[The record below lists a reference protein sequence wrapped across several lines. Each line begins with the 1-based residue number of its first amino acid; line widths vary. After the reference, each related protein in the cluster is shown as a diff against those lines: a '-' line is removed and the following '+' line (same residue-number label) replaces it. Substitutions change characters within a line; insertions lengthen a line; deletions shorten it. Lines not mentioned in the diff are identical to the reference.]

1 MILAT
6 FIQAIAQ
13 ILSMVINIYIWVI
26 IIAAVLSFVQPDPR
40 NPIVEIL
47 NRLTQP
53 VFRFIRQKLPFV
65 VFSGIDLSPIVLIFG
80 LQFID
85 TVLVRSMMGL

>member
-1 MILAT
+1 MSTLLFALMQLTHSLI
-6 FIQAIAQ
+6 
-13 ILSMVINIYIWVI
+13 SMYIWVI

-40 NPIVEIL
+40 NHIVEIL

>member
-1 MILAT
+1 MNPLIY
-6 FIQAIAQ
+6 AIVQ
-13 ILSMVINIYIWVI
+13 LIHSVITLYIWVV
-26 IIAAVLSFVQPDPR
+26 IIAAVLSFIQPDPR

-53 VFRFIRQKLPFV
+53 AFQWVRQKLPFV
-65 VFSGIDLSPIVLIFG
+65 VISGIDLSPIVIIFG

-85 TVLVRSMMGL
+85 TLLMGSVFGI

>member
-1 MILAT
+1 MSALI
-6 FIQAIAQ
+6 FAIVQ
-13 ILSMVINIYIWVI
+13 LLHSIISLYIWVV
-26 IIAAVLSFVQPDPR
+26 IIASLLSFVQLDPR

-53 VFRFIRQKLPFV
+53 VFQFVRQKMPFV
-65 VFSGIDLSPIVLIFG
+65 VFSGIDLSPIVIIFG

-85 TVLVRSMMGL
+85 TLLMRAVM

>member
-1 MILAT
+1 MNALIFAT
-6 FIQAIAQ
+6 VQLIH
-13 ILSMVINIYIWVI
+13 SVISLYIWVI

-40 NPIVEIL
+40 NPIVDVL

-53 VFRFIRQKLPFV
+53 AFAFVRRKMPFV
-65 VFSGIDLSPIVLIFG
+65 IFSGIDLSPIVIIFG

-85 TVLVRSMMGL
+85 TLLMRSVMAI

>member
-1 MILAT
+1 MTTLIY
-6 FIQAIAQ
+6 AIFSLVHSL
-13 ILSMVINIYIWVI
+13 ISMYIWVI

-40 NPIVEIL
+40 NPIVDIL

-65 VFSGIDLSPIVLIFG
+65 LFSGIDLSPIVVILG

-85 TVLVRSMMGL
+85 TIIVRSMIGL

>member
-1 MILAT
+1 M
-6 FIQAIAQ
+6 
-13 ILSMVINIYIWVI
+13 YIWVI

-40 NPIVEIL
+40 NPIVDIL

-53 VFRFIRQKLPFV
+53 AFRFIRQKLPFV

-85 TVLVRSMMGL
+85 TILVRSMMGL

>member
-1 MILAT
+1 MSTLLFALMQLIHSL
-6 FIQAIAQ
+6 I
-13 ILSMVINIYIWVI
+13 SMYIWVI

-40 NPIVEIL
+40 NPIVDIL

-53 VFRFIRQKLPFV
+53 AFRFIRQKLPFV